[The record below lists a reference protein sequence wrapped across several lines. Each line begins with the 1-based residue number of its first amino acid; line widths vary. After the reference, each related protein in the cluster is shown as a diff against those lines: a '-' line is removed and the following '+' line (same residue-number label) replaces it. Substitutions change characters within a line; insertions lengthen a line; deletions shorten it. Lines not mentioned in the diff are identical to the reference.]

1 MKDYF
6 HIILLLA
13 LSVLRVHAS
22 SFSDQPCR
30 EILKQNPERD
40 QKKLKAEI
48 LEPGEKLLRSYFPH
62 SDFHNLSK
70 YEKINFSLT
79 AKHEIIENMISQ
91 GTVVF
96 PVPYSTAFAILGG
109 KSRIGRV
116 AHNLRRQGINLL
128 IDFETLYSHD
138 VDGFYSPSR
147 RVITLGLEDA
157 LFPNQISYSLMHE
170 ATHALLDQKVLFIP
184 RIYDSLDTETYLDF
198 SIDEVITYSKQ
209 MLQMVNPNIVVQ
221 NSRRTNAA
229 RATGLFSAGYTL
241 RDLSIRILAKK
252 RGLLHIVEFLKKV
265 EEKPSLLK
273 MHENEFV
280 IIGLDPEIALSKS
293 GFLSD
298 LPQNLKQKIKA
309 TRVVIEEVIRIAE
322 MAVGE

>member
-1 MKDYF
+1 MY
-6 HIILLLA
+6 LLGSFKL
-13 LSVLRVHAS
+13 LSAS
-22 SFSDQPCR
+22 AAHQSCL

-40 QKKLKAEI
+40 PKALKAEI
-48 LEPGEKLLRSYFPH
+48 LETGEKLLRSYFPH

-70 YEKINFSLT
+70 AEKINFSLT
-79 AKHEIIENMISQ
+79 AKHEIIETMISQ

>member
-1 MKDYF
+1 LKHYF
-6 HIILLLA
+6 LIVLLLV
-13 LSVLRVHAS
+13 LSVLSGHAS
-22 SFSDQPCR
+22 TLNQSCR
-30 EILKQNPERD
+30 EILKQSSDRD
-40 QKKLKAEI
+40 QKALKAEI
-48 LEPGEKLLRSYFPH
+48 LETGEKLLRSYFPH

-70 YEKINFSLT
+70 SEKINFSLT
-79 AKHEIIENMISQ
+79 AKHEIIETMISQ
-91 GTVVF
+91 GTVVL
-96 PVPYSTAFAILGG
+96 PVPQSTAFAILGG

-116 AHNLRRQGINLL
+116 AHNLGRQGIFLL

-138 VDGFYSPSR
+138 IDGFYSPSR

-209 MLQMVNPNIVVQ
+209 MLQMVNHNIVAQ

-229 RATGLFSAGYTL
+229 RATILFSAGCTM

-252 RGLLHIVEFLKKV
+252 HGLLHIVEFLKKA
-265 EEKPSLLK
+265 EENPSLIK
-273 MHENEFV
+273 MNENEFV

-293 GFLSD
+293 GFLGD
-298 LPQNLKQKIKA
+298 LPQNLKQKVKA